1 MRNKELTPLSGEE
14 RLKYEVARELG
25 LMDKLLDV
33 GWPGLTAGETG
44 RIGSIMARKRRAQ
57 CEGR

>member
-44 RIGSIMARKRRAQ
+44 RIGGRREHDANRCGQ
-57 CEGR
+57 C